1 MKNRSRKTI
10 LAELNETVSNVPIRG
25 TDEEKASSRMSRED
39 ILSGLTSMAGGGAAT
54 SSAINDAYAERTAR
68 RRAAQA
74 TNYNGVLQNY
84 NALVDQMNENVSAYR
99 HGRLQ
104 NRAGQAAADMNNAT
118 IGKYNEIEA
127 GAQELLDGIGKR
139 GLSASDRLALEK
151 ALQELIAAAG
161 ENRTAAEQE
170 LAALYDPKTGK
181 LLESVPDR
189 EWSRAVQERPQ
200 DAARWAQMDAR
211 AYSQKAEQARRNGNP
226 IYNRFGY
233 EVSRRSPEADEY
245 ERRAEAAQQRAA
257 EARQYQTAQ
266 RQAQQ
271 EAAVA
276 ENPAAYMRWA
286 QMEANAYQKKLDE
299 TEYDWTNAREREAYT
314 AAHDDWTRRRDEA
327 LAAYDR
333 AYAAL
338 QEQEAAE
345 YTGALEA
352 PAKPWKRYREIND
365 ESRWIDTINSRD
377 LSATRLLGNTA
388 AGDWLDENVAY
399 ANFLNENIA
408 NMATRAARMQPE
420 AYMSEAQRQTYNYL
434 AATQGEEAAEAY
446 YARILPGL
454 EEARA
459 QETQRRTAELTEA
472 HPYLMT
478 GQYVAMGP
486 GNIPA
491 GVSDI
496 AKAVT
501 GQEINKNDVPHL
513 PVQTRQTIQSVAPE
527 VTNWTGDATIFGQDA
542 DAYIYRA
549 ITSALDSAY
558 NMAIGSAVS
567 GVVSMAA
574 GGIGAAQS
582 IELTSSMVSALMG
595 AEMLPETV
603 MAEKE
608 KGRDDAQ
615 AVAIGIIRSLIE
627 AITEKYSIEAFLGD
641 PRAAGAVLRKAFVAE
656 GSEEVASNWLN
667 RIVDIVAA
675 DPEGITA
682 QYEALRQQGKSKAE
696 ALTEVLGGML
706 GEDAGSFLA
715 GGLSGLAMSGTS
727 YAVGSHV
734 QNAQMGQYYQG
745 DAQALVDEALQLD
758 PQNRLAQRMDAQLS
772 EGKTVRSAQL

>member
-1 MKNRSRKTI
+1 MDWESRRR
-10 LAELNETVSNVPIRG
+10 IRQGSGSG
-25 TDEEKASSRMSRED
+25 T
-39 ILSGLTSMAGGGAAT
+39 GGQTTQGSTT
-54 SSAINDAYAERTAR
+54 SSGGMTWEQ
-68 RRAAQA
+68 RRAARGASDAGSEEAREARTERISQRD
-74 TNYNGVLQNY
+74 NSSYNNVVGSINELI
-84 NALVDQMNENVSAYR
+84 DQMNENVSAYR

-118 IGKYNEIEA
+118 IGKYNEIA
-127 GAQELLDGIGKR
+127 SGAQEILDGLGKS
-139 GLSASDRLALEK
+139 GLSAADRLEMEK

-200 DAARWAQMDAR
+200 DAARWAQMDAN
-211 AYSQKAEQARRNGNP
+211 AYAQKQREAQRSLDSVQKQIDEIENDERVGAYHPEYQNLLKQRDELRRE
-226 IYNRFGY
+226 ISGY
-233 EVSRRSPEADEY
+233 GDQMGSSEEKRGQ
-245 ERRAEAAQQRAA
+245 AQQ
-257 EARQYQTAQ
+257 YQAAQ

-314 AAHDDWTRRRDEA
+314 AAHDDWTRRRDAA
-327 LAAYDR
+327 LAAYDS

-338 QEQEAAE
+338 QEQEAAG

-365 ESRWIDTINSRD
+365 ESRWIETINSRD
-377 LSATRLLGNTA
+377 LSATRLLGSTA

-420 AYMSEAQRQTYNYL
+420 AYMSEAQRKTYNYL

-486 GNIPA
+486 GKIPA

-501 GQEINKNDVPHL
+501 GQEINKNDVLHL

-527 VTNWTGDATIFGQDA
+527 VTDWTGNARIFGQDA
-542 DAYIYRA
+542 DSFIYGT

-567 GVVSMAA
+567 GVAAMA
-574 GGIGAAQS
+574 GGGLSAAQS
-582 IELTSSMVSALMG
+582 TELTASMVSALMG

-603 MAEKE
+603 MEEKE

-627 AITEKYSIEAFLGD
+627 AVTEK
-641 PRAAGAVLRKAFVAE
+641 
-656 GSEEVASNWLN
+656 
-667 RIVDIVAA
+667 
-675 DPEGITA
+675 
-682 QYEALRQQGKSKAE
+682 
-696 ALTEVLGGML
+696 
-706 GEDAGSFLA
+706 
-715 GGLSGLAMSGTS
+715 
-727 YAVGSHV
+727 
-734 QNAQMGQYYQG
+734 
-745 DAQALVDEALQLD
+745 
-758 PQNRLAQRMDAQLS
+758 
-772 EGKTVRSAQL
+772 